1 MRRNVTGTREAAGH
15 VPGCPAKAAVEVR
28 WSSLSEAGHVRA
40 DRATDAGGPG
50 DVARDGEAVHVGA
63 GVGVQQQPARSV
75 VLSSGGGAITSLAG
89 DAAAPP
95 EGRERPGWG
104 SVSHSR

>member
-40 DRATDAGGPG
+40 DRAADAGGPG
-50 DVARDGEAVHVGA
+50 HVARDGATVHAGA
-63 GVGVQQQPARSV
+63 GVRVQQQPARSV

-89 DAAAPP
+89 DTAPP
-95 EGRERPGWG
+95 EGREGPGWG